1 MPRKTTSR
9 RRRLLG
15 RAEVAEVYGVTPQR
29 VTRWAGDGMP
39 IADRGSRGRES
50 KYDLRAV
57 NRWWLARE
65 LRARGLDGK
74 AGDRVDLPTER
85 AHLARVQARR
95 MELDVKTRERELLPR
110 GQVVQEGKAFV
121 VAARAKILSLPGRM
135 IQAGIIPR
143 ERKADVNA
151 LVREA
156 LEEMARWRTH
166 LDLLDVAKGGTDD
179 DSEPKA

>member
-74 AGDRVDLPTER
+74 AGD
-85 AHLARVQARR
+85 LARVQARR